1 VSRWAVILA
10 GGVGSRFWPLS
21 TPARPKQLLPLVTD
35 TPLLADTVARLAP
48 LVPAERT
55 LVITNASLASSVGKL
70 LPSLPAENIIAEP
83 RSAGTAPALTWA
95 ALEVARRDGSGAI
108 MICVHAD
115 WAIGD
120 ADGFRKALD
129 AAATVAESSGSLV
142 TVGVVPARPD
152 PGFGYIRP
160 AEEARGGARRVA
172 QFIEKPDRA
181 TAEAL
186 VAAGCL
192 WNSGIFVWG
201 AGDFLTEVRL
211 HCPEVTKALP
221 HSDPDEIAA
230 FFAACTPISVDHGVL
245 ERSRRVLVLPGDF
258 GWDDVGTWAALHR
271 VRAKD
276 AAGNAVAGDVHL
288 LDARENVVHAEGQ
301 TVVAYGVEGLV
312 IVARDGVTLVT
323 TRERAADLK
332 TLLDALPPA
341 VRDRK

>member
-1 VSRWAVILA
+1 MSRWAVVLA

-35 TPLLADTVARLAP
+35 VPLLAETLARLAP

-55 LVITNASLASSVGKL
+55 LVITNATLAPAVAKL
-70 LPSLPAENIIAEP
+70 LPSLPSENIIAEP

-95 ALEVARRDGSGAI
+95 ALEVSRRDGVGAV
-108 MICVHAD
+108 MMCVHAD

-120 ADGFRKALD
+120 ADGFRAALG
-129 AAATVAESSGSLV
+129 AAATVAENSGSLV
-142 TVGVVPARPD
+142 TVGVVPTRPD

-181 TAEAL
+181 TAETL
-186 VAAGCL
+186 VREGCL

-211 HCPEVTKALP
+211 HCPEVTKALI
-221 HSDPDEIAA
+221 HSDPDAIAT
-230 FFAACTPISVDHGVL
+230 FFAECTPISVDHGVL
-245 ERSRRVLVLPGDF
+245 ERSRECSCCAAISG
-258 GWDDVGTWAALHR
+258 GTMWARGRRCIACAR
-271 VRAKD
+271 KD
-276 AAGNAVAGDVHL
+276 ASGNATAGDVHVL
-288 LDARENVVHAEGQ
+288 EARENVIHAEGH

-312 IVARDGVTLVT
+312 VVARDGLTLVT

-332 TLLDALPPA
+332 KLVDALPPE
-341 VRDRK
+341 VRERS